1 MTGPSCLYV
10 STALGTWCPEQPEMF
25 ARDCQIDATCYRRLD
40 PEYFAW
46 LRSRMALANAAA
58 VGGRIPVA
66 AFNEAR
72 AKFNAIQE
80 WAIEHL
86 GEPELL
92 EAMRRLRP
100 DTYVPPVAEPL
111 SQATSSAE
119 VIPEP
124 RLPAGVDP
132 DAVAMVDAIREQAI
146 SLGWKHAAL
155 YRVPDNH
162 RAAWRADCGLVCHL
176 RQGWRIG
183 EVTRQSIELV
193 GPPPLEVRQHFY
205 NPDVEQPWIIPARK

>member
-1 MTGPSCLYV
+1 MTGPACLYV
-10 STALGTWCPEQPEMF
+10 STALDTWCPDHPEMF
-25 ARDCQIDATCYRRLD
+25 ACDFQINDTCYRRLD

-46 LRSRMALANAAA
+46 LRSRIALANAAV
-58 VGGRIPVA
+58 VGGKIPVA
-66 AFNEAR
+66 AFDDAR
-72 AKFNAIQE
+72 AKFNAIQA

-86 GEPELL
+86 GEPMLL
-92 EAMRRLRP
+92 EAIRRLRS
-100 DTYVPPVAEPL
+100 DTYAPPVAEPL
-111 SQATSSAE
+111 SQAMSSAE
-119 VIPEP
+119 VMPGP

-132 DAVAMVDAIREQAI
+132 DAAAMVDAIREQAI

-205 NPDVEQPWIIPARK
+205 NPDVEQPWIIPVKK

>member
-1 MTGPSCLYV
+1 MTCPACLYV
-10 STALGTWCPEQPEMF
+10 STALGTWCPEHPEMF
-25 ARDCQIDATCYRRLD
+25 ARDCQINDTCYRRLD

-66 AFNEAR
+66 AFDDAR

-86 GEPELL
+86 GEPVLL
-92 EAMRRLRP
+92 EAIRRLRP
-100 DTYVPPVAEPL
+100 DTYAPPVAEPL
-111 SQATSSAE
+111 SQATFSAE
-119 VIPEP
+119 VIPEH

-132 DAVAMVDAIREQAI
+132 DAVALVDAIREQAI

-155 YRVPDNH
+155 YRMPENC
-162 RAAWRADCGLVCHL
+162 RAAWLADRGLVCHL
-176 RQGWRIG
+176 RQEWRIG

-193 GPPPLEVRQHFY
+193 GPAPLEVRQRFY
-205 NPDVEQPWIIPARK
+205 NPDVEQPWIIRVKK

>member
-1 MTGPSCLYV
+1 MTGPACLYV
-10 STALGTWCPEQPEMF
+10 STSLDTWYLERPEMF
-25 ARDCQIDATCYRRLD
+25 ARDCQIDDTCYRRLD

-46 LRSRMALANAAA
+46 LRSRMVMANAAA

-66 AFNEAR
+66 AFDDAR
-72 AKFNAIQE
+72 ARFNAIQE

-92 EAMRRLRP
+92 EAIRRLRP
-100 DTYVPPVAEPL
+100 DTYAPPVSEPL
-111 SQATSSAE
+111 EPATSSAE
-119 VIPEP
+119 VRPEL
-124 RLPAGVDP
+124 RLPAGVHP
-132 DAVAMVDAIREQAI
+132 DAVAMVDAISENAR
-146 SLGWKHAAL
+146 SLGWKDSAL

-162 RAAWRADCGLVCHL
+162 RASWLTDCGLVCHI

-193 GPPPLEVRQHFY
+193 GPPPLGVRQRFY
-205 NPDVEQPWIIPARK
+205 NPDVEQPWIIPAKK